1 MITIYE
7 LKRRNK
13 ANGGSFFSRQ
23 SMKFW
28 GDTLK
33 GFGISRDVDPAQVV
47 VKRKRTGKSWRFNLE
62 TGRMVAPLTA

>member
-13 ANGGSFFSRQ
+13 INSGEFFSRDT
-23 SMKFW
+23 MKMW

-33 GFGISRDVDPAQVV
+33 GLSVKRDVDPQQVV
-47 VKRKRTGKSWRFNLE
+47 VTRKKNSHAWRFNVN
-62 TGRMVAPLTA
+62 TGRMVAPVRA